1 MKKKLL
7 IVLGFIS
14 VIMTLASCDN
24 DDNGVYRVEKNESGE
39 IAPVRCGIIIEGYA
53 RQKVDE
59 SDPLSVFFGK
69 ELHDPYW
76 DGSGNEY
83 MTFFGEWKEWNDEGF
98 LMINSQQEFQAAYMG
113 TKDLP
118 EVDFNQYTLVIGRT
132 WGNDGSYVLDKT
144 VLYDRDLTYEL
155 EAQFLHYLNC
165 SFVCSI
171 IQFYYWSLYPK
182 LEPKEIILKR
192 TVTDVYDLPES

>member
-24 DDNGVYRVEKNESGE
+24 DDNSLYRVEKNESGE

-59 SDPLSVFFGK
+59 SDPVSVFFGK
-69 ELHDPYW
+69 ELHSPYW
-76 DGSGNEY
+76 DGFGNEFK
-83 MTFFGEWKEWNDEGF
+83 TFFEQGEWNDESC

-113 TKDLP
+113 TKELP

-132 WGNDGSYVLDKT
+132 WSSDGSYVLDKT
-144 VLYDRDLTYEL
+144 VLYNRDFTYEL
-155 EAQFLHYLNC
+155 EAQFLHYLNGTA
-165 SFVCSI
+165 FCSI
-171 IQFYYWSLYPK
+171 IRFYYWSLYPK

-192 TVTDVYDLPES
+192 TVTDEYDLPES

>member
-24 DDNGVYRVEKNESGE
+24 DDNSLYRVEKNESGE

-59 SDPLSVFFGK
+59 SDPVSVFFGK
-69 ELHDPYW
+69 ELHSPYW
-76 DGSGNEY
+76 DGFGNEFK
-83 MTFFGEWKEWNDEGF
+83 TFFEQGEWNDESC

-113 TKDLP
+113 TKELP

-132 WGNDGSYVLDKT
+132 WSSDGSYVLDKT
-144 VLYDRDLTYEL
+144 VLYNRDFTYEL
-155 EAQFLHYLNC
+155 EAQFLHYLNGTAI
-165 SFVCSI
+165 CSI
-171 IQFYYWSLYPK
+171 IRFYYWSLYPK

-192 TVTDVYDLPES
+192 TVTDVYNLPES